1 MMSTM
6 SLNKYLNENSFEF
19 ASNVDL
25 KQLTGVNGGTCSYFS
40 KPKSFEQYLGLL
52 KFSIRNKLSFE
63 VVGNLTNTFFL
74 QSYNPKLIIST
85 IQVNEMTTEN
95 EYLLCSCGC
104 NLTKVSRYCISNG
117 ISGYEG
123 FIGIPG
129 TIGAAAINNSGAFSS
144 EMSKVVKYVEV
155 LTSENHLKRLYPLEL
170 NYKTRSSILKN
181 SALKAFVLRVALDIS
196 QKEEVSVLESKA
208 EEIRKLRQNTI
219 DGKRKSLGS
228 VFVSTSLRVIF
239 DQHKVQ
245 TLLKR
250 ICFAPF
256 KLFFANR
263 KLQRINTFL
272 DFLFLGIPKFIK
284 HCDSL
289 NRFCWEKDTT
299 EKDFMDYISSMQKL
313 ANSQL
318 KLEIDLKGILK

>member
-1 MMSTM
+1 MSTM

-25 KQLTGVNGGTCSYFS
+25 KQLTGVNGGTCSYFG

-104 NLTKVSRYCISNG
+104 NLTKVSRYCVSNG

-144 EMSKVVKYVEV
+144 EMSKVVKYVEIV
-155 LTSENHLKRLYPLEL
+155 TNDNGIRKLNHRDLKYS
-170 NYKTRSSILKN
+170 TRSSILKDN
-181 SALKAFVLRVALDIS
+181 TIKAYVLRIALDIS
-196 QKEEVSVLESKA
+196 KKTDVSVLKSKA
-208 EEIRKLRQNTI
+208 KEIIKFRKENV
-219 DGKRKSLGS
+219 DGIRKSLGS
-228 VFVSTSLRVIF
+228 VFDSSTLNFIFCNNKLR
-239 DQHKVQ
+239 
-245 TLLKR
+245 TLIKR
-250 ICFAPF
+250 IFFLLF
-256 KLFFANR
+256 KLVFKNSR
-263 KLQRINTFL
+263 RQRINTFL
-272 DFLFLGIPKFIK
+272 DFLFLGIPKFAK

-289 NRFCWEKDTT
+289 NRFCWDKDTT
-299 EKDFMDYISSMQKL
+299 EEDFLNYLKSMQKL
-313 ANSQL
+313 ANNKL
-318 KLEIDLKGILK
+318 KLEIDIKGKLE

>member
-1 MMSTM
+1 M
-6 SLNKYLNENSFEF
+6 SLNKYLNENSIEF

-85 IQVNEMTTEN
+85 IHVNEMTTEN

-104 NLTKVSRYCISNG
+104 NLTKVSRYCVSNG

-239 DQHKVQ
+239 DQHKV
-245 TLLKR
+245 
-250 ICFAPF
+250 
-256 KLFFANR
+256 
-263 KLQRINTFL
+263 
-272 DFLFLGIPKFIK
+272 
-284 HCDSL
+284 
-289 NRFCWEKDTT
+289 
-299 EKDFMDYISSMQKL
+299 
-313 ANSQL
+313 
-318 KLEIDLKGILK
+318 